1 MYSAKT
7 VTANFALLPVYPL
20 NFTLEGTGKGTVSFT
35 ANDIVSCNGNCV
47 NQYPAGTTVTLTA
60 GSEVGSEFVG
70 WSGACEGP
78 KQTCIM
84 TLNGASNVSAN
95 FRTTEAAS
103 AAP

>member
-1 MYSAKT
+1 M
-7 VTANFALLPVYPL
+7 
-20 NFTLEGTGKGTVSFT
+20 
-35 ANDIVSCNGNCV
+35 
-47 NQYPAGTTVTLTA
+47 TLTA

-103 AAP
+103 ATP